1 MAIEQNGLGDRLLMV
16 REVAEL
22 MRVSNMTVYRLIKA
36 GDLPAIRVGKNFRI
50 RRSDVE
56 SYLGDRF
63 ELDRLHHYQPQ
74 LDREFA
80 EWIVEM
86 ELAWTGFDCASGD
99 HPMNTSIRHKRP
111 DARAVYYVGDSDGA
125 ENLWMRSVPAG

>member
-1 MAIEQNGLGDRLLMV
+1 VAIEHDGLRPAESLGDRLLMV

-56 SYLGDRF
+56 SYLGDR
-63 ELDRLHHYQPQ
+63 LYG
-74 LDREFA
+74 
-80 EWIVEM
+80 V
-86 ELAWTGFDCASGD
+86 
-99 HPMNTSIRHKRP
+99 
-111 DARAVYYVGDSDGA
+111 
-125 ENLWMRSVPAG
+125 

>member
-1 MAIEQNGLGDRLLMV
+1 MVITVAIEQNGLGDRLLMV

-56 SYLGDRF
+56 SYLG
-63 ELDRLHHYQPQ
+63 
-74 LDREFA
+74 
-80 EWIVEM
+80 
-86 ELAWTGFDCASGD
+86 G
-99 HPMNTSIRHKRP
+99 
-111 DARAVYYVGDSDGA
+111 
-125 ENLWMRSVPAG
+125 RSFGG

>member
-1 MAIEQNGLGDRLLMV
+1 VAIEQTGLGDRLLMV

-56 SYLGDRF
+56 AYLG
-63 ELDRLHHYQPQ
+63 
-74 LDREFA
+74 
-80 EWIVEM
+80 
-86 ELAWTGFDCASGD
+86 G
-99 HPMNTSIRHKRP
+99 
-111 DARAVYYVGDSDGA
+111 
-125 ENLWMRSVPAG
+125 RSFGV

>member
-1 MAIEQNGLGDRLLMV
+1 VAIEHDGLRPVESLGDRLLMV

-56 SYLGDRF
+56 SYLGDRS
-63 ELDRLHHYQPQ
+63 Y
-74 LDREFA
+74 
-80 EWIVEM
+80 
-86 ELAWTGFDCASGD
+86 GG
-99 HPMNTSIRHKRP
+99 
-111 DARAVYYVGDSDGA
+111 
-125 ENLWMRSVPAG
+125 

>member
-1 MAIEQNGLGDRLLMV
+1 VAIDHDGFRPAESLGDRLLMV

-56 SYLGDRF
+56 SYLGDRS
-63 ELDRLHHYQPQ
+63 Y
-74 LDREFA
+74 
-80 EWIVEM
+80 
-86 ELAWTGFDCASGD
+86 GG
-99 HPMNTSIRHKRP
+99 
-111 DARAVYYVGDSDGA
+111 
-125 ENLWMRSVPAG
+125 

>member
-56 SYLGDRF
+56 GYLGDRS
-63 ELDRLHHYQPQ
+63 Y
-74 LDREFA
+74 
-80 EWIVEM
+80 
-86 ELAWTGFDCASGD
+86 GG
-99 HPMNTSIRHKRP
+99 
-111 DARAVYYVGDSDGA
+111 
-125 ENLWMRSVPAG
+125 

>member
-1 MAIEQNGLGDRLLMV
+1 VFSVAIEQNGLGDRLLMV

-56 SYLGDRF
+56 GYLGDRS
-63 ELDRLHHYQPQ
+63 Y
-74 LDREFA
+74 
-80 EWIVEM
+80 
-86 ELAWTGFDCASGD
+86 GG
-99 HPMNTSIRHKRP
+99 
-111 DARAVYYVGDSDGA
+111 
-125 ENLWMRSVPAG
+125 

>member
-36 GDLPAIRVGKNFRI
+36 GDLPALRVGKNFRI

-56 SYLGDRF
+56 CYLGGRSF
-63 ELDRLHHYQPQ
+63 
-74 LDREFA
+74 
-80 EWIVEM
+80 
-86 ELAWTGFDCASGD
+86 SG
-99 HPMNTSIRHKRP
+99 
-111 DARAVYYVGDSDGA
+111 
-125 ENLWMRSVPAG
+125 